1 MTNRILELT
10 EKIYNEGVV
19 KAKKHADTIV
29 SDAKEEADEII
40 RLAKE
45 QKLEILEQ
53 AKNQAEE
60 LKNNTNSEI
69 QLAARQ
75 FISKLKLQ
83 ITNIVT
89 TNQIA
94 HPTKEAF
101 NDIKFVKNIIL
112 TLIKNWNPQNSD
124 ELNLSIVL
132 PEKNKK
138 EFSDFIE
145 VQTKNILN
153 GGIDIQFDNKASNGF
168 KIGPKEG
175 NYVVCFSDVDFENYF
190 KKYLKDRTKKL
201 LFNTK

>member
-19 KAKKHADTIV
+19 KARIQADTII
-29 SDAKEEADEII
+29 SDAQEEADEII
-40 RLAKE
+40 RLAEEK
-45 QKLEILEQ
+45 KLETLEQ
-53 AKNQAEE
+53 AKKQTEE

-69 QLAARQ
+69 QLAAQQ

-83 ITNIVT
+83 ITNIIT

-94 HPTKEAF
+94 HHIREAF
-101 NDIKFVKNIIL
+101 NDVEFVKKIIL
-112 TLIKNWNPQNSD
+112 TLIQNWDPQNSG
-124 ELNLSIVL
+124 ELNLSIIL

-153 GGIDIQFDNKASNGF
+153 GEIEIQYDTKATNGF
-168 KIGPKEG
+168 KIGPKDG

-201 LFNTK
+201 LFNT